1 MLLIFSSHLFLVV
14 TSFMTTYVI
23 MYYVL
28 EGKFC
33 RSGRLG
39 FGRVVSEPDEIQPLI
54 RTMIYLS
61 NLGGK

>member
-1 MLLIFSSHLFLVV
+1 MLLIFSSHLCLVV

-28 EGKFC
+28 EEGKFY

-39 FGRVVSEPDEIQPLI
+39 FGRVVPQQ
-54 RTMIYLS
+54 
-61 NLGGK
+61 